1 MRHILIFTLLLAVL
15 FVSATQLPAQTAT
28 GVITGSLTDSTGAVI
43 PGAKVTLTDQ
53 QTNQSREQMT
63 NETGIFEFRALPRG
77 VYNLTAELDGFKRE
91 EVTSIQLTVAQT
103 LRLDVGMEVGAVTE
117 EVTVE
122 ATAGL
127 VQVGD
132 ASLSQV
138 IDEKR
143 VRELPLN
150 GRNFM

>member
-1 MRHILIFTLLLAVL
+1 M
-15 FVSATQLPAQTAT
+15 
-28 GVITGSLTDSTGAVI
+28 
-43 PGAKVTLTDQ
+43 
-53 QTNQSREQMT
+53 
-63 NETGIFEFRALPRG
+63 
-77 VYNLTAELDGFKRE
+77 
-91 EVTSIQLTVAQT
+91 TSIQLTVAQT

>member
-77 VYNLTAELDGFKRE
+77 VYN
-91 EVTSIQLTVAQT
+91 
-103 LRLDVGMEVGAVTE
+103 
-117 EVTVE
+117 
-122 ATAGL
+122 
-127 VQVGD
+127 
-132 ASLSQV
+132 
-138 IDEKR
+138 
-143 VRELPLN
+143 
-150 GRNFM
+150 